1 MLDPVR
7 DWFARQSLL
16 VRLGAL
22 LAVLLLGLVWV
33 SIPDDGAV
41 SRSTQVS
48 PRATAAVAP
57 GDRPVLPREAAGG
70 SAVTPSGTAS
80 AGFLAPYQEPERTD
94 PTVTWYGA
102 LRAIIS
108 VAVVLVL
115 IVVGAQALRAI
126 GLGGVTT
133 GRGVSIRVRET
144 VKLPSVGSKGSA
156 SLHLVEVGER
166 LLLIG
171 ASDGSVTLV
180 TEFEQDEIEAL
191 PGAGTPR
198 GPGAMTRMTGQG
210 DGEVGVARSGPLEP
224 VGDQGAD
231 AAVMAAVLRRLDES
245 KRRLRGDE

>member
-1 MLDPVR
+1 MLDPVG

-16 VRLGAL
+16 VRLAAL

-33 SIPDDGAV
+33 SIPDDSMG
-41 SRSTQVS
+41 SRSPQVA
-48 PRATAAVAP
+48 PRPTSAVAS
-57 GDRPVLPREAAGG
+57 GDRPVLPKEAAGVSG
-70 SAVTPSGTAS
+70 GTLSGTAS
-80 AGFLAPYQEPERTD
+80 PGFLAPYQEPERTD
-94 PTVTWYGA
+94 PTITWYGA

-115 IVVGAQALRAI
+115 IVVGAQALRAM

-133 GRGVSIRVRET
+133 GRSLSIRVRET

-191 PGAGTPR
+191 PGAGTTR

-210 DGEVGVARSGPLEP
+210 DGDSVVARPGAVEP

-231 AAVMAAVLRRLDES
+231 AAVMASVLRRLDES

>member
-7 DWFARQSLL
+7 DWFARQSLI

-33 SIPDDGAV
+33 SIPDDSVG
-41 SRSTQVS
+41 SRSTQGS
-48 PRATAAVAP
+48 QRATVSLSP
-57 GDRPVLPREAAGG
+57 GDRPVLPREPSGT
-70 SAVTPSGTAS
+70 SASTPSGTAPV
-80 AGFLAPYQEPERTD
+80 GFLAPYQEPERTD

-115 IVVGAQALRAI
+115 IVVGAQALRSM
-126 GLGGVTT
+126 GLGGVTA
-133 GRGVSIRVRET
+133 GRGGSIRVRET

-191 PGAGTPR
+191 PGAGTSR
-198 GPGAMTRMTGQG
+198 GPGAMSRMAGQG
-210 DGEVGVARSGPLEP
+210 GGVSGGANPMAVEVPDAE
-224 VGDQGAD
+224 GAD